1 MSDRSEKGFRNVYV
15 SEEGERKHF
24 CYRTGLTVYEEV
36 FYKNRYMSAGWNT
49 AGYTLNVLDSYPT
62 RLNNNLFTEAQSFD
76 LEADGVSLSWDWD
89 FAGFEESEELLE
101 NGTAVTHAK
110 VTLKSKVKPISA
122 VIHTVLDG
130 TDIFSRWI
138 EVTNTGDAPVNINVA
153 AIMCGGIETLP
164 LWERYMD
171 GTPAPE
177 RIFSL
182 GYMNCST
189 HNHEGAFTW
198 QPLPTGTF
206 SFDGK
211 YTASDYRHPMFMLR
225 NNLLGKIMIAELGW
239 TGGYRFEFTHLV
251 DVSNEEQNNSR
262 LSFRADMRGQNPI
275 VCLDKAE
282 SFETPKM
289 HIGMLA
295 GDLDDAVNAMH
306 KHLRRSVFTLPAA
319 RGVKGWVV
327 GGMGPERIM
336 DVTASKHFID
346 TIAAV
351 GGETFIIDAGWYCPL
366 GREQKEWSTRV
377 GDWYP
382 DPERY
387 PNGISEVRDYAHSK
401 GLLFGL
407 WVDLERL
414 GFESKAIKEHPDW
427 ISEPYDNNGYLY
439 NGKYSNSQLN
449 MAIPEAAAWAEAE
462 LSRII
467 EEYKIDLF
475 RLDYNLSLWQK
486 QNRYHG
492 KHTDENGFVRYY
504 KNTNA
509 MYERLRR
516 KYPNVV
522 FENCAGGGGR
532 TDVGFVS
539 NFTHTWVS
547 DLAVPP
553 RSFSVT
559 NGMTMALPPEYVDRL
574 VGGMFCHRHASLE
587 WQARN
592 TIFGRPTTNDY
603 NAVGSETNPEQIRIV
618 KHAFDVY
625 KKHIRPYVDD
635 SLIFHHTPEIV
646 GGPSQGCAVSE
657 QPNGLGILERSS
669 GDGRHGV
676 LGVFALA
683 DCEGRRIVTVY
694 PKGVDA
700 SLSYDVTL
708 DNTGAV
714 LTLTGYEMMNNGIRI
729 TLPASLTSELVIYE
743 AR

>member
-1 MSDRSEKGFRNVYV
+1 MTKKSKSLFKSVYISEEKG
-15 SEEGERKHF
+15 KTHF
-24 CYRTGLTVYEEV
+24 CYRTGMTVYEEV
-36 FYKNRYMSAGWNT
+36 FFEKRYMSAGWNT
-49 AGYTLNVLDSYPT
+49 AGYTLNVLESFPT
-62 RLNNNLFTEAQSFD
+62 RLDNSMFTEAQSFD
-76 LEADGVSLSWDWD
+76 IEADGVSLSWDWEYD
-89 FAGFEESEELLE
+89 GYEECEEILE
-101 NGTAVTHAK
+101 NGTAVTHAR
-110 VTLKSKVKPISA
+110 VNLKSGAKPISA
-122 VIHTVLDG
+122 TVHTVLDG
-130 TDIFSRWI
+130 TDVFSRWI
-138 EVTNTGDAPVNINVA
+138 EVTNTADRPININVA
-153 AIMCGGIETLP
+153 AIMSGGIETL
-164 LWERYMD
+164 LNWERYMD

-189 HNHEGAFTW
+189 HNHEGAFAW

-211 YTASDYRHPMFMLR
+211 YVAADYRHPMFVLR
-225 NNLLGKIMIAELGW
+225 NNLLGKTMIAELGW

-251 DVSNEEQNNSR
+251 DVANEMQSNSR

-275 VCLDKAE
+275 ICLDGGE
-282 SFETPKM
+282 SFETPKI

-319 RGVKGWVV
+319 RGMRGWVV

-351 GGETFIIDAGWYCPL
+351 GGETFIIDAGWYCPI
-366 GREQKEWSTRV
+366 GSEQLEWSTRV

-387 PNGISEVRDYAHSK
+387 PNGIGEVRDYAHSK

-407 WVDLERL
+407 WLDLERL
-414 GFESKAIKEHPDW
+414 GRDSKIIEQHPEW
-427 ISEPYDNNGYLY
+427 ISEPYCANGNYY
-439 NGKYSNSQLN
+439 KGKYANSQLN
-449 MAIPEAAAWAEAE
+449 MAIPEAAAWAESE
-462 LSRII
+462 ISRVI
-467 EEYKIDLF
+467 EEYGIDLF
-475 RLDYNLSLWQK
+475 RLDYNLSSWQK

-492 KHTDENGFVRYY
+492 KNGDENGYVRYY
-504 KNTNA
+504 QNTLA
-509 MYERLRR
+509 MYERLRK

-574 VGGMFCHRHASLE
+574 VGGMFCHRYASLE
-587 WQARN
+587 WQVRN

-603 NAVGSETNPEQIRIV
+603 NAVGSETNPEQIEIV

-625 KKHIRPYVDD
+625 KKHIRPYVDE
-635 SLIFHHTPEIV
+635 SLIFHHTPEIL
-646 GGPSQGCAVSE
+646 GGPAHHSSVSE
-657 QPNGLGILERSS
+657 QPSGLGILERSS
-669 GDGRHGV
+669 EDGRHGV
-676 LGVFALA
+676 IGVFALA
-683 DCEGRRIVTVY
+683 DCEERKTVTVY
-694 PKGVDA
+694 PKGIDA
-700 SLSYDVTL
+700 SLSYSVTL
-708 DNTGAV
+708 DNSGATV
-714 LTLTGYEMMNNGIRI
+714 TLTGYEMLTDGIRI
-729 TLPASLTSELVIYE
+729 SLPTSLTSELVIYE
-743 AR
+743 AI